1 MSDRSNGRLS
11 ADTFQSTLEFAQAGS
26 LDSLG
31 TLLESYRQYLLLIA
45 NQEIPTSIV
54 AKVGASDLVQDTL
67 AAAQTKFRQF
77 RGATKAELRSWMRQ
91 ILLNHLRAARR
102 KYDTAPMRTSRRE
115 LSLSDLLPRQTDG
128 LLADTSSPSK
138 HFLRGELEQ
147 ILYAALARLPDHYRL
162 AIDLRHRQGL
172 PFGDVARHLEM
183 SRPAARKL
191 WARAIRRL
199 QKELRAVEV
208 S

>member
-1 MSDRSNGRLS
+1 MSNHGNGRPSSNG
-11 ADTFQSTLEFAQAGS
+11 FQPTLELAHAGS

-31 TLLESYRQYLLLIA
+31 TLLESCRQYLLLIA
-45 NQEIPTSIV
+45 NQEIPTAIV

-67 AAAQTKFRQF
+67 VAAQAKFRQF
-77 RGATKAELRSWMRQ
+77 RGATEAELRAWMRQ
-91 ILLNHLRAARR
+91 ILLNHLRAALR

-115 LSLSDLLPRQTDG
+115 LSLSDLLPRQTAG
-128 LLADTSSPSK
+128 LLADTSSPSSR
-138 HFLRGELEQ
+138 FLRGELEH
-147 ILYAALARLPDHYRL
+147 ILYAALARLPDRYRL

-172 PFGDVARHLEM
+172 PFDEVACHLAI
-183 SRPAARKL
+183 SPPAARKL
-191 WARAIRRL
+191 WARAIQRL